1 MTSAESRLWPIVV
14 FQSRYSGVYEG
25 GDWFALANC
34 ESIPD
39 GPWEDDD
46 ECLDWFVKNEK
57 IVGVGDT
64 PDDAVS
70 DLLAKDEINQ
80 IAERIS
86 NGEYRIGKSSGTE
99 TIF

>member
-14 FQSRYSGVYEG
+14 FQSRYSGVYES

-39 GPWEDDD
+39 GPWGDDD
-46 ECLDWFVKNEK
+46 ECLDWFIANGK

-86 NGEYRIGKSSGTE
+86 KGEYRIGKSSGTE

>member
-1 MTSAESRLWPIVV
+1 
-14 FQSRYSGVYEG
+14 VYES

-34 ESIPD
+34 ENVPD
-39 GPWEDDD
+39 GPWGDDD
-46 ECLDWFVKNEK
+46 ECLDWFIKNEK

-80 IAERIS
+80 IAQRIS
-86 NGEYRIGKSSGTE
+86 KGQYRIGKSSGTE

>member
-1 MTSAESRLWPIVV
+1 MTSDKIQLWPIVV
-14 FQSRYSGVYEG
+14 FQSRYSGTYEG

-39 GPWEDDD
+39 GPWGDDD
-46 ECLDWFVKNEK
+46 ECLDWFIANGKT
-57 IVGVGDT
+57 VGVGDT
-64 PDDAVS
+64 PDEAVS

-86 NGEYRIGKSSGTE
+86 RGEYRIGKSTDTDS
-99 TIF
+99 IY